1 MYSKSTIVLISLLLA
16 ACNQTPDNQNSSEE
30 LAALHAAAV
39 ANPQRT
45 DADRE
50 RDAGRKPA
58 AVLDFF
64 AIEPG
69 MTVLDMFSG
78 GGYYTELLSY
88 VVGPQGKVVSHT
100 NSAYANFVGDEAVNR
115 YADDRLPNVE
125 ILMAENNEL
134 ELPANEFDAIMMVLA
149 YHDIYY
155 VDPNNGWPKIDGPKL
170 VSELYQSL
178 KPGGIVAVVD
188 HYAESGSPRET
199 GGSLHRIDPSIVI
212 EEMQAEGFVLD
223 GKSEALRN
231 MDDDYELN
239 MGDPK
244 VRGRTDRF
252 ILRFRKPD

>member
-1 MYSKSTIVLISLLLA
+1 MRSRLTLTLIAILLA
-16 ACNQTPDNQNSSEE
+16 ACSQSSTSKSNSEE
-30 LAALHAAAV
+30 LAALHADAV
-39 ANPQRT
+39 ANPQRSE
-45 DADRE
+45 ADKA

-64 AIEPG
+64 GIEPG

-78 GGYYTELLSY
+78 GGYYTELLAYS
-88 VVGPQGKVVSHT
+88 VGPEGKVVSHT
-100 NSAYANFVGDEAVNR
+100 NSAYANFVGDEAVKR
-115 YADDRLPNVE
+115 YAEDRLPNVE

-134 ELPANEFDAIMMVLA
+134 DLPASEFDVVMMVLA

-155 VDPNNGWPKIDGPKL
+155 VDPNNDWPKIDGPKL

-178 KPGGIVAVVD
+178 KPGGIVAIVD

-231 MDDDYELN
+231 MDDDYELH

-244 VRGRTDRF
+244 VRGKTDRF
-252 ILRFRKPD
+252 ILKFKKPG